1 MAYNDKKFGQ
11 LFPTRH
17 GGAIGSSN
25 ERAMLDRLGSSDGY
39 RTSVRMNAD
48 GSTTTLKTRNG
59 VPRFMTTRPT
69 EVSTEEYSSTVYME
83 TGQLEAMPTAPEH
96 PDRGKPAKWHFIGID
111 PESDYLGKI
120 KIAENGLGGQKN
132 KTKLTEGM
140 DSLAIGYPR
149 SDDPVED
156 AKRKAQY
163 LDATIMKT
171 LVSGLFPASLWSG
184 AMRLFM
190 QAKYGAK
197 QMPEIEPLRVDIVGT
212 EVVLRYYNYE
222 GQSIQLG
229 LWGHHS
235 PGIFVAVNGAGV
247 PIGKFWLLTI
257 TNPTG
262 SQFIVTS
269 YKLKF
274 NSGGK
279 SILRQYRKLAKTS
292 AFTPGIRAKLEAYL
306 YAHSL
311 IDVANPKIV
320 GSFAGAP
327 GGPMAYGWK
336 FNSIGSRASMVSNE
350 LLGTG
355 VHDLRW
361 NSNTTHVSI
370 SHDFDAETK
379 TDVLAI
385 SAQVTPGGEWTDGWG
400 AYNIFVPLEDIGN
413 DALGHASLAVN
424 QFGVM
429 PPFAF
434 SVPVYGFYKDDVWQA
449 VTMSRMIE
457 PGPWPKYTQQNSMPY
472 PNPGVPDTYTD
483 RYQVDARLVDHGWG
497 YVSFTRYQSSLMD
510 LTVGDATYNGVS
522 WFGTGQQIA
531 QSVSVG
537 GWGAPGSWFDYI
549 NPTIGDA
556 VYFDVVSA
564 YGPPPGYAEYIATA
578 FDPPQS
584 ALDFSSRSG
593 SMTTDYWNTTGWSFH
608 TWTLVIPAGDCEAVF
623 VGTHKYEQHDAVEHI
638 QSVKPCTT
646 GLRCRGMIVIPYA
659 SSEGYGSGGSS
670 TTDAAPPPTT
680 TAEIYCFNTHVSG
693 AQGAY
698 HASSTP
704 LFIVDKNWPFYMA
717 GMGAITSYGGK
728 YAITEGLVSPASV
741 SYTRR
746 FVGWA

>member
-1 MAYNDKKFGQ
+1 MAYDDKKFGHM
-11 LFPTRH
+11 FPTRH
-17 GGAIGSSN
+17 GGASGTAN
-25 ERAMLDRLGSSDGY
+25 ERAMLDRLGSSEGY
-39 RTSVRMNAD
+39 RKQWRLNAD
-48 GSTTTLKTRNG
+48 GSTTRLDTRNG
-59 VPRFMTTRPT
+59 APRFITTRP
-69 EVSTEEYSSTVYME
+69 EVMTTEEVVTSAYLE
-83 TGQLEAMPTAPEH
+83 TGQLEMMMTAPEH
-96 PDRGKPAKWHFIGID
+96 PDRGKPAKWHFIGVGT
-111 PESDYLGKI
+111 EEDYLGKI
-120 KIAENGLGGQKN
+120 RTTEKQLGQQKN
-132 KTKLTEGM
+132 KPALSDGM

-149 SDDPVED
+149 SDDPAED
-156 AKRKAQY
+156 VRRREEYFSVNY
-163 LDATIMKT
+163 LRT
-171 LVSGLFPASLWSG
+171 LAAGLFPASLWSG

-190 QAKYGAK
+190 QAKYGIKGGLA
-197 QMPEIEPLRVDIVGT
+197 MPALRPDVVGT
-212 EVVLRYYNYE
+212 EIVLRYYTE
-222 GQSIQLG
+222 SGESVQLG

-235 PGIFVAVNGAGV
+235 PGIFSVVNDDGKPV
-247 PIGKFWLLTI
+247 GKFWLITI

-262 SQFIVTS
+262 GQFIATA

-274 NSGGK
+274 NTTGK
-279 SILRQYRKLAKTS
+279 AILRQYKRLAKRDS
-292 AFTPGIRAKLEAYL
+292 FTPVERSQLEAYL
-306 YAHSL
+306 YAHSM
-311 IDVANPKIV
+311 IDVANPKVV
-320 GSFAGAP
+320 GGFDGAP
-327 GGPMAYGWK
+327 GGAMAYGWK
-336 FNSIGSRASMVSNE
+336 FNSTGSKASIVLHE
-350 LLGTG
+350 LRGTG
-355 VHDLRW
+355 AQDLRW
-361 NSNTTHVSI
+361 NSSTVHV
-370 SHDFDAETK
+370 DFAHSFDLQTK
-379 TDVLAI
+379 TDVL
-385 SAQVTPGGEWTDGWG
+385 SLTAQTINNGEWTDGWG
-400 AYNIFVPLEDIGN
+400 AYNIFVPLEDIGT

-434 SVPVYGFYKDDVWQA
+434 NVPVYGFYKDDVWQA

-483 RYQVDARLVDHGWG
+483 RYQVDARLVDQGWG
-497 YVSFTRYQSSLMD
+497 YMSFTRYQSSLMN
-510 LTVGDATYNGVS
+510 LTVGDAAYNGVS

-564 YGPPPGYAEYIATA
+564 YGSPPGYAEYIATA

-623 VGTHKYEQHDAVEHI
+623 VGTHEYEQHDAVEHT

-646 GLRCRGMIVIPYA
+646 GLQCRGMIVIPYA

-693 AQGAY
+693 VRGTY

-704 LFIVDKNWPFYMA
+704 LFQVDKNWPFYMA
-717 GMGAITSYGGK
+717 GMGSLTSYGGR
-728 YAITEGLVSPASV
+728 YAITEGLKSPASV
-741 SYTRR
+741 NYSHR